1 MKTFA
6 LVLVSLS
13 LISATGAHAE
23 EQAAPAQAQPA
34 AQAPAKVAS
43 VEAPL
48 GRDGQAASNRC
59 SKDNPFMEYRD
70 CVNASTR
77 DPNAKVRLG

>member
-13 LISATGAHAE
+13 LIGAAGAHAQ
-23 EQAAPAQAQPA
+23 EQTAAPAQQPS

-43 VEAPL
+43 AEAPL

-59 SKDNPFMEYRD
+59 SKDNPFIEYRD

-77 DPNAKVRLG
+77 DPNAKVRMG

>member
-6 LVLVSLS
+6 LALAFAAAL
-13 LISATGAHAE
+13 
-23 EQAAPAQAQPA
+23 AAPAAFAKPA
-34 AQAPAKVAS
+34 PRPAPPAVRTAS
-43 VEAPL
+43 SEAPI
-48 GRDGQAASNRC
+48 GRDGQDTRQVC
-59 SKDNPFMEYRD
+59 SSQNPNIEYRD